1 MSQEVKFV
9 QKKTG
14 KVFLTLKLD
23 TEHGSEHT
31 AKLLKAASKFLGF
44 PDDVIPVSTYVK
56 DSSDEIIERLER
68 IEKMLEEN
76 ETKKPGEI
84 IDLDKEEND

>member
-23 TEHGSEHT
+23 TECRSEHT
-31 AKLLKAASKFLGF
+31 AKLLKAAVKVLDF

-68 IEKMLEEN
+68 IEKKISGVKN
-76 ETKKPGEI
+76 EK
-84 IDLDKEEND
+84 